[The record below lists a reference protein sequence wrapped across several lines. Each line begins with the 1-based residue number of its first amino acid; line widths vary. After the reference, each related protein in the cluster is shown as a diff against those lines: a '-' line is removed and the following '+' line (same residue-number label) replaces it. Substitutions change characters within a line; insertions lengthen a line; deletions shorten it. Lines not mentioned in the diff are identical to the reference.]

1 VPKTIKL
8 LVGGLHLGG
17 NGYPNAQQTLNILN
31 KQLGVC
37 IVECGAWLPDTM
49 HLWRLSK
56 ARLPTK
62 AIALIRFLLGNLL
75 SVLKVLRIQG
85 RERTPAYIPY
95 PSIFFLWWSS
105 WIPTRWRPRCIADAY
120 ISVWDSMYR
129 DRCNRGS
136 PSLAERALKA
146 FESRA
151 LRAANVVLVD
161 TLANK
166 QMFAKEFGIDNRF
179 IAALPLAIQDSQ
191 FLNAFRAE
199 AKDETITVL
208 FVGTLIP
215 LHGINTILEAIKLLM
230 PDPRFQFHLLG
241 DGQDGYLIEHFS
253 AGLSIER
260 FTWIREWVDLSGI
273 AEEIRDADICLGVF
287 GGTGKAERVLPFKI
301 YMYLA
306 SGKAIVTQPSFSL
319 PDATPPPPLCASLG
333 TSPQD
338 VANAITQL
346 ANDQSLRNTLASD
359 SRAYYIKYLG
369 HDRLASDWRKL
380 LTRFSTGNTL
390 SA

>member
-1 VPKTIKL
+1 
-8 LVGGLHLGG
+8 LGG

-31 KQLGVC
+31 KQLGIC
-37 IVECGAWLPDTM
+37 IVECGVWLPDTM

-62 AIALIRFLLGNLL
+62 AIALLRFLFGNLL
-75 SVLKVLRIQG
+75 SVLKVLRTQG
-85 RERTPAYIPY
+85 QERTPAYIPY

-105 WIPTRWRPRCIADAY
+105 WIPARWRPRCIADAY

-129 DRCNRGS
+129 DRSNKGAS
-136 PSLAERALKA
+136 SLAEQALKA

-151 LRAANVVLVD
+151 LRSAELVLVD

-166 QMFAKEFGIDNRF
+166 QMFAKELGLDKHS
-179 IAALPLAIQDSQ
+179 IAALPLAIQDAQ
-191 FLNAFRAE
+191 FL
-199 AKDETITVL
+199 KDTHSARTKGKTITVL

-215 LHGINTILEAIKLLM
+215 LHGIKTIIEAMQLLM

-241 DGQDGYLIEHFS
+241 DGQDGYLIEDFS
-253 AGLSIER
+253 AGLSVER
-260 FTWIREWVDLSGI
+260 FTWIREWVDLRRI
-273 AEEIRDADICLGVF
+273 ADEIREADICLGVF
-287 GGTGKAERVLPFKI
+287 GGAGKAERVLPFKI

-319 PDATPPPPLCASLG
+319 PEATPPPPILNSLA

-338 VANAITQL
+338 VADAITKL
-346 ANDQSLRNTLASD
+346 ANNESLRNTLASD
-359 SRAYYIKYLG
+359 SRAYYMKYLG
-369 HDRLASDWRKL
+369 HERLASDWRKL
-380 LTRFSTGNTL
+380 LAKFNTQ
-390 SA
+390 